1 MPDSELDWF
10 ASKFEQQGRRDY
22 QQPDWQRRR
31 AEPGAPSPS
40 RSVSSESNLSDSAGR
55 CCPGGAAVHRRQA
68 IRRGDEG
75 LSRRPSKGWLAPG
88 SFGSNDGTITVNPAQ
103 HALLFLL
110 RIYRGF
116 ISPVLTALF
125 TPLGF
130 GCRFTPTCSRYAIE
144 AVRVHGALHGGW
156 LSVRRVCRCHPWGS
170 FGEDPVPSAKH
181 SLPESTLNSC
191 RNGS

>member
-1 MPDSELDWF
+1 MSGSELGWF
-10 ASKFEQQGRRDY
+10 TGQF
-22 QQPDWQRRR
+22 QQPGRCDYRPAYRQCGG

-40 RSVSSESNLSDSAGR
+40 RSVSCEPNLSDSTGRRRAGR
-55 CCPGGAAVHRRQA
+55 AAVHRGQA
-68 IRRGDEG
+68 VRGSGEG
-75 LSRRPSKGWLAPG
+75 LSHRPSKSGLAPDG
-88 SFGSNDGTITVNPAQ
+88 PGSNDGTFIVNPAQ
-103 HALLFLL
+103 HSLLFLL

-156 LSVRRVCRCHPWGS
+156 LSVRRVCRCHPWGG
-170 FGEDPVPSAKH
+170 FGEDPVPPAKK
-181 SLPESTLNSC
+181 SSPEPTLISC
-191 RNGS
+191 R